1 MFTCAHWP
9 SDTITHQPTLPPNP
23 GLGYDRGMKT
33 FHVWLKDRE
42 VPIVVEGETAAD
54 DDNGL
59 KIKDS
64 EKKASSGESVGEFN
78 GAIG

>member
-1 MFTCAHWP
+1 
-9 SDTITHQPTLPPNP
+9 
-23 GLGYDRGMKT
+23 
-33 FHVWLKDRE
+33 